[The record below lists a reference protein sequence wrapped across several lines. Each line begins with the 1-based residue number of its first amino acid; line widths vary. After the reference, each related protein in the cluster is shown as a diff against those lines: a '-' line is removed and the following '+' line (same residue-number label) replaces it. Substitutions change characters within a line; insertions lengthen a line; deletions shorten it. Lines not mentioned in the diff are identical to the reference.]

1 MDLFFYLSGEHETLP
16 QGEVLATLESLDI
29 NHSII
34 EALDQAFLISTDLK
48 ETETL
53 KKRLAFTHAIFE
65 YLGSCNPTYNDIIA
79 YIHGLTIEVK
89 GSYAVRVKRVTDHG
103 KGINIPK
110 LEKIIG
116 DKIWKKGSQTVDL
129 SNPEN
134 LFFGLLTDNRF
145 VFGRKL
151 AEIDKS
157 QFENRKPHLRPYF
170 HPSSMRPK
178 LARALINLSR
188 IKPHEKLID
197 PFCGT
202 GGLLIEAGLVGAKVF
217 GADINS
223 EMVKGSEKNLHHQGI
238 KNFDLLKTDVADLK
252 SYYQDY
258 FDAAATDPPYGK
270 SSTTMGQNLVEL
282 YKDALETLYVIL
294 KPKRYASIVSPETM
308 DLEKLATDQG
318 FKMKELY
325 LVWIHKSLTRK
336 IIVLRK

>member
-16 QGEVLATLESLDI
+16 KGEVLAILESLGV

-34 EALDQAFLISTDLK
+34 EALDQALLISTDLE

-65 YLGSCNPTYNDIIA
+65 YLGSCNPAYNDIIA
-79 YIHGLTIEVK
+79 YIQGLTIEVK
-89 GSYAVRVKRVTDHG
+89 GSYAVRVKRVMCHG
-103 KGINIPK
+103 KEINIPK
-110 LEKIIG
+110 LEKAIG
-116 DKIWKKGSQTVDL
+116 DKIWGKGPKTVDL
-129 SNPEN
+129 NNPEN

-178 LARALINLSR
+178 LARAIINLSR
-188 IKPHEKLID
+188 VRPHEKLID

-202 GGLLIEAGLVGAKVF
+202 GGLLIEAGLIGVKVF

-223 EMVKGSEKNLHHQGI
+223 EMIKGSEKNLHHQGI
-238 KNFDLLKTDVADLK
+238 KEFNLLNTDVTDLK

-270 SSTTMGQNLVEL
+270 SSTTMGQNLIEL
-282 YKDALETLYVIL
+282 YQDALETLYVIL
-294 KPKRYASIVSPETM
+294 KPKRYACIISPETT
-308 DLEKLATDQG
+308 DLEKLAADQG
-318 FKMKELY
+318 FKMKERY
-325 LVWIHKSLTRK
+325 LVRIHKSLTRK
-336 IIVLRK
+336 IMVLRK

>member
-16 QGEVLATLESLDI
+16 QGEVLAILDSLGVNYSI
-29 NHSII
+29 NDAS
-34 EALDQAFLISTDLK
+34 DQALVISTDLE
-48 ETETL
+48 ETKIL
-53 KKRLAFTHAIFE
+53 KKRLAFTHAVFE
-65 YLGSCNPTYNDIIA
+65 YLGSCDPSFDEITANIKER
-79 YIHGLTIEVK
+79 TIEVE
-89 GSYAVRVKRVTDHG
+89 GSYAVRVKRVMGYG
-103 KGINIPK
+103 KEINIPK
-110 LEKIIG
+110 LEKAIG
-116 DKIWKKGSQTVDL
+116 DKIGEKGSRTVDL

-178 LARALINLSR
+178 LARAIINLSR
-188 IKPHEKLID
+188 IRPHEKLID

-202 GGLLIEAGLVGAKVF
+202 GGLLIEAGLIGAKVF

-223 EMVKGSEKNLHHQGI
+223 EMIEGSEKNLLHQGI
-238 KNFDLLKTDVADLK
+238 KGFNLLKTDVTDLK

-270 SSTTMGQNLVEL
+270 SSTTMGQNIIEL
-282 YKDALETLYVIL
+282 YKDALETLHVIL
-294 KPKRYASIVSPETM
+294 KPKRYACIVSPETM

-318 FKMKELY
+318 FKMKEKY
-325 LVWIHKSLTRK
+325 LVRIHKSLTRK